1 MLSDSQSERDLT
13 VTLVTRSSVARS
25 APAGMCPG
33 ARGHTVSTGVT
44 AGLASL
50 ANVYWQT
57 GGVGPVQAVAGLAVT
72 RVAALQVDTEAVLE
86 GAVMAVRTSD
96 LSTLVN
102 ILTVSSIALQT
113 TVSQSQLTTVST
125 SLTWNP
131 SSQWQE

>member
-1 MLSDSQSERDLT
+1 MLSDSQTERDLT
-13 VTLVTRSSVARS
+13 VTLVTRSSVAGS

-33 ARGHTVSTGVT
+33 ARGHTVSAGVT